1 MTQKNMEEQ
10 TISTEERVKLYN
22 KLVATHPTAERK
34 GDTVPY
40 TSLNGNMYSYLS
52 KDGFLALRLAP
63 HDRGAFLEKYKTTLV
78 YAYGII
84 QKEYVTVPDNLL
96 MKTDEMRPYFELS
109 YQYVSSL
116 KPKATTK
123 GKKKE

>member
-1 MTQKNMEEQ
+1 MEEKP
-10 TISTEERVKLYN
+10 ISQEQRLAYYSE
-22 KLVATHPTAERK
+22 LVGSHPEAVLK

-52 KDGFLALRLAP
+52 KDGFLALRLGKE
-63 HDRGAFLEKYKTTLV
+63 DREAFLEKYKATLV

-84 QKEYVTVPDNLL
+84 QKEYVTVPDSLL
-96 MKTDEMRPYFELS
+96 QNIDEMKPYFDLS

-116 KPKATTK
+116 KPKATK
-123 GKKKE
+123 EKKK

>member
-1 MTQKNMEEQ
+1 MEAQ
-10 TISTEERVKLYN
+10 GISTEERIALYN
-22 KLVATHPTAERK
+22 KLVASHPYAERK

-63 HDRGAFLEKYKTTLV
+63 ADREAFLEKYKTTLV

-84 QKEYVTVPDNLL
+84 QKEYVTVPDSLL
-96 MKTDEMRPYFELS
+96 KNTDELKLYFDLS
-109 YQYVSSL
+109 YEYVSSL
-116 KPKATTK
+116 KPKPTTK
-123 GKKKE
+123 KK

>member
-1 MTQKNMEEQ
+1 MEEQ
-10 TISTEERVKLYN
+10 PISQEQRLAYYN
-22 KLVATHPTAERK
+22 KLVDNHPEAVLK

-52 KDGFLALRLAP
+52 KDGFLALRLGKE
-63 HDRGAFLEKYKTTLV
+63 DREAFLEKYKTTLV

-84 QKEYVTVPDNLL
+84 QKEYVTVPDSLL
-96 MKTDEMRPYFELS
+96 MKTDELKPYFELS

-116 KPKATTK
+116 KSKATK

>member
-1 MTQKNMEEQ
+1 MEEQ
-10 TISTEERVKLYN
+10 TISTEERVALYN

-63 HDRGAFLEKYKTTLV
+63 HDREAFLEKYKTTLV

-84 QKEYVTVPDNLL
+84 QKEYVTVPDGLL
-96 MKTDEMRPYFELS
+96 MKTDDLKPYFELS
-109 YQYVSSL
+109 YLYVSSL
-116 KPKATTK
+116 KPKPSSKA
-123 GKKKE
+123 KKKG

>member
-1 MTQKNMEEQ
+1 MEEK
-10 TISTEERVKLYN
+10 TISTEERIELYN

-52 KDGFLALRLAP
+52 KDGFLALRLAL
-63 HDRGAFLEKYKTTLV
+63 HDREAFLEKYNTTLV

-84 QKEYVTVPDNLL
+84 QKEYVTVPDSLL
-96 MKTDEMRPYFELS
+96 VKTDELKPYFELS
-109 YQYVSSL
+109 YRYASSL
-116 KPKATTK
+116 KAKPTAKTK
-123 GKKKE
+123 RK